1 MTINKNINGL
11 KEDYY
16 KMALAYKEMG
26 DLNLT
31 ISMEMEHLEWEAVKL
46 IEAFIENINILEI

>member
-11 KEDYY
+11 KVDCYE
-16 KMALAYKEMG
+16 MALAYKEMG

-31 ISMEMEHLEWEAVKL
+31 ISKEMEHLEWEAVKL
-46 IEAFIENINILEI
+46 IEAFIENINVLEI

>member
-1 MTINKNINGL
+1 MTINKNINGF

-16 KMALAYKEMG
+16 EMALAYKEMG

-31 ISMEMEHLEWEAVKL
+31 ISKEMEHLEWEAVNL
-46 IEAFIENINILEI
+46 IEAFIENINVLEI